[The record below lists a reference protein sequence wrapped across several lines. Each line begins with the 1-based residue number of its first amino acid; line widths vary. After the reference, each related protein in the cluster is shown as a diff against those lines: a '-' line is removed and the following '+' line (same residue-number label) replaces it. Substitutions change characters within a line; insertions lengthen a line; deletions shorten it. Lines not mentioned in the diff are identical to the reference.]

1 MPSPIR
7 VVLNR
12 KYIFHLCSLEI
23 NLWFSFSLFRFYPIF
38 VCCEIRIW
46 DSSRTVLPIQL
57 FYVKC
62 SQCFLKTEKS
72 GSAFF
77 SVTRREWRFFGRH
90 PKVCN
95 TFPLA
100 LVTQQDVAHFIGS
113 RFLTKM
119 PILRIGQ
126 HRGNKLR
133 CLQLQLGQTL
143 LQQLVALHQF
153 DCL

>member
-12 KYIFHLCSLEI
+12 YFTYVHWKLICDFHLAYFDFIQFLFVAKLE
-23 NLWFSFSLFRFYPIF
+23 
-38 VCCEIRIW
+38 
-46 DSSRTVLPIQL
+46 
-57 FYVKC
+57 
-62 SQCFLKTEKS
+62 S
-72 GSAFF
+72 G
-77 SVTRREWRFFGRH
+77 TRREQCCQFSFFTSNVVNVLWKPKKAAALFFCDTPRVAFFGRH

-153 DCL
+153 DSL